1 VLARLDRIYSYNP
14 VGNVPAVEEY
24 YILGNST
31 HSDHLPVW
39 CKLVLQPEPKR
50 KSSYKM
56 NSFFLKDPV
65 VKENFTKIWA
75 TQPHLGFFG
84 KVHRCLKFYR

>member
-1 VLARLDRIYSYNP
+1 
-14 VGNVPAVEEY
+14 
-24 YILGNST
+24 
-31 HSDHLPVW
+31 
-39 CKLVLQPEPKR
+39 
-50 KSSYKM
+50 M